1 MVRIL
6 FVALLG
12 LTVVQPQAR
21 AQAAEGY
28 AELPG
33 RRLWYHDSGGAG
45 RPVVVLLHAATGSSL
60 VWEHQLPDLTA
71 AGYRVIAYD
80 RLGFG
85 RSLLNQG
92 ADPGTAVDDLRALA
106 AHLGVER
113 FHLLGTAAGGIV
125 AFDFALSF
133 PERLRSLVVANSI
146 GGVQDE
152 EYLALG
158 RRLRP
163 PAFSALPAELR
174 ELGPSYRAA
183 NPTGTAR
190 WIDLVQRSRTK
201 SPLPS
206 PQPSRN
212 RVTFAMLETLR
223 VPTFLLTGDA
233 DLYTPPSVLRLFA
246 ARIKHAETLVVP
258 EVGHSA
264 YWEQPAAF
272 NRAVLS
278 FIAKH

>member
-6 FVALLG
+6 FVAVLG
-12 LTVVQPQAR
+12 LAVVQPQAR
-21 AQAAEGY
+21 AQAAEDY

-85 RSLLNQG
+85 QSLLHQG
-92 ADPGTAVDDLRALA
+92 ADPGTAADDLHALT

-113 FHLLGTAAGGIV
+113 FHLVGTAAGGIV

-163 PAFSALPAELR
+163 PEFAALPAELR

-183 NPTGTAR
+183 NPAGTVR
-190 WIDLVQRSRTK
+190 WMDLAQRSRAT

-206 PQPSRN
+206 PQRSRN

-223 VPTFLLTGDA
+223 VPTFLVTGDA